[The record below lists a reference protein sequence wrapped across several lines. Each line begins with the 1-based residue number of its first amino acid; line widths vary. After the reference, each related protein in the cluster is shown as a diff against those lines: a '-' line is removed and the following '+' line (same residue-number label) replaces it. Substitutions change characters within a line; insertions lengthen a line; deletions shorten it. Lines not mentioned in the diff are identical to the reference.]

1 MLKNIL
7 KKSFVDISASYMIIL
22 VSFIFVS
29 FYPHI
34 MNYTSEQ
41 RLFFYDLLVRG
52 ILGLAVFTVL
62 AVLASNIIT
71 QLRLF
76 SSKKILQ
83 NVIRIVIFA
92 CLAFSIELIIFYP
105 LFSFLSQSFILNGLI
120 IIVSIGIIF
129 MIIGLVIEDKMRK
142 KDVEIINKRLSELR
156 EEK

>member
-7 KKSFVDISASYMIIL
+7 RKSFVDISASFMIIL

-41 RLFFYDLLVRG
+41 RLFFYDFLVRI

-62 AVLASNIIT
+62 AVLANNIIT

-105 LFSFLSQSFILNGLI
+105 LFSFLSQSFILTGLI

-129 MIIGLVIEDKMRK
+129 MIIGLVIEDKIRK
-142 KDVEIINKRLSELR
+142 KDVEAINKRLNELK
-156 EEK
+156 EEQ

>member
-7 KKSFVDISASYMIIL
+7 KKSFADISASFLIIL
-22 VSFIFVS
+22 VCFIFAS

-41 RLFFYDLLVRG
+41 RLFFYDLLVRV

-142 KDVEIINKRLSELR
+142 KDVEAINKRLNELK
-156 EEK
+156 EEQ

>member
-1 MLKNIL
+1 MR
-7 KKSFVDISASYMIIL
+7 V
-22 VSFIFVS
+22 
-29 FYPHI
+29 
-34 MNYTSEQ
+34 
-41 RLFFYDLLVRG
+41 

-142 KDVEIINKRLSELR
+142 KDVEAINKRLNELK
-156 EEK
+156 EEQ